1 MRRLACEEAIAEI
14 QAIVE
19 GWETRDA
26 LRLSDTVESIVQV
39 LGDVNYGDN
48 EERGEDEDR

>member
-39 LGDVNYGDN
+39 LGNVDYGEVTPR
-48 EERGEDEDR
+48 EESR